1 MSAKPQSRN
10 LRRGRHSETGRIYH
24 IRLACWSRERLF
36 TEMLM
41 GREVVYA
48 MRKLD
53 SEANTLCFVVMPD
66 HVHWLME
73 LKKGVNLSSVVQKLK
88 SLVTKKLHQQFS
100 LQGNIWQ
107 SGFFDR
113 AIRRDEDLQ
122 AVARYIVM
130 NPLRAGLV
138 NSLRQYSL
146 WDAVWL

>member
-10 LRRGRHSETGRIYH
+10 LRRGRYSETGRIYH
-24 IRLACWSRERLF
+24 IRLACWNRERLF

-88 SLVTKKLHQQFS
+88 SLVTKKLHRQFS
-100 LQGNIWQ
+100 LQGHIWQ

-138 NSLRQYSL
+138 SSVRQYSL